1 MKSEAD
7 FAEIFEEETHTQ
19 SMTQLDDNVENIS
32 ASVRAGAGIRL
43 YKGTS
48 SVYGYTDEMDM
59 EVLEGIV
66 DDLRSAIGKKK
77 REKRRSE

>member
-1 MKSEAD
+1 MLKKEQVEVLLNRAMKSEAD

-43 YKGTS
+43 YKELHRFTATPMKWIWKFS
-48 SVYGYTDEMDM
+48 RAS
-59 EVLEGIV
+59 
-66 DDLRSAIGKKK
+66 
-77 REKRRSE
+77 